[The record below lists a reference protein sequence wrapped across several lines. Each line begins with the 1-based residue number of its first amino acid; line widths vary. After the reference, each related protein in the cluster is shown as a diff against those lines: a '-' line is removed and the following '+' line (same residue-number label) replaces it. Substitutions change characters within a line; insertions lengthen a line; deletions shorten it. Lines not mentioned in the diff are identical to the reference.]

1 MSLLGS
7 SPRRILL
14 VVIALTTAGIVIVG
28 MTIAL
33 NPPTADIPE
42 PSFDF
47 ASYSLENMFHYLNS
61 SQGGTTTNI
70 AEFHISF
77 DNIESGSALL
87 RLRSATFTIWVK
99 DITSDQINTSL
110 IGVDELLTVVSF
122 NPGRE
127 LDETS
132 VQSSNLVDGTWWAT
146 GVCHIDARN
155 NELLPNM
162 AANLEY
168 AFRISNEIAQDY
180 DGHQFLVK
188 VQADVAYNAF
198 YLGGLWNVHYQDAT
212 YNWTLGEEYP
222 IYLLPYDSP

>member
-14 VVIALTTAGIVIVG
+14 IVIALTTAGIVIVG

-47 ASYSLENMFHYLNS
+47 ASYSLDNMFHYLNT
-61 SQGGTTTNI
+61 SQGGTTTNM

-77 DNIESGSALL
+77 DNIESGSAFL
-87 RLRSATFTIWVK
+87 RLRSVTFTIWVK
-99 DITSDQINTSL
+99 DISSDQTNTSL
-110 IGVDELLTVVSF
+110 IGVDQFLSEIAF

-127 LDETS
+127 PDVTS
-132 VQSSNLVDGTWWAT
+132 VQSSDLTDNGWWAT

-188 VQADVAYNAF
+188 VQADITYNAF
-198 YLGGLWNVHYQDAT
+198 YLGGFLNTHYQDVT

-222 IYLLPYDSP
+222 FYLLPYDST

>member
-1 MSLLGS
+1 
-7 SPRRILL
+7 
-14 VVIALTTAGIVIVG
+14 

-47 ASYSLENMFHYLNS
+47 ASYSLDNMFHYLNT
-61 SQGGTTTNI
+61 SQGGTTTNM

-87 RLRSATFTIWVK
+87 RLRSVTFTIWVK
-99 DITSDQINTSL
+99 DISSDQTNTSL
-110 IGVDELLTVVSF
+110 IGVDQFLSEITF

-127 LDETS
+127 PDVTS
-132 VQSSNLVDGTWWAT
+132 VQSSDLTDNGWWAT

-188 VQADVAYNAF
+188 VQADITYNAF
-198 YLGGLWNVHYQDAT
+198 YLGGFLNTHYQDVT

-222 IYLLPYDSP
+222 FYLLPYDST

>member
-14 VVIALTTAGIVIVG
+14 IVIALTTAGIVIVG

-47 ASYSLENMFHYLNS
+47 ASYSLDNMFHYLNT
-61 SQGGTTTNI
+61 SQGGTTTNM

-87 RLRSATFTIWVK
+87 RLRSVTFTIWVK
-99 DITSDQINTSL
+99 DISSDQTNTSL
-110 IGVDELLTVVSF
+110 IGVDQFLSEITF

-127 LDETS
+127 PDVTS
-132 VQSSNLVDGTWWAT
+132 VQSSDLTDNGWWAT

-188 VQADVAYNAF
+188 VQADITYNAF
-198 YLGGLWNVHYQDAT
+198 YLGGFLNTHYQDVT

-222 IYLLPYDSP
+222 FYLLPYDST

>member
-14 VVIALTTAGIVIVG
+14 IVIALTTAGIVIVG

-47 ASYSLENMFHYLNS
+47 ASYSLDNMFHYLNT
-61 SQGGTTTNI
+61 SQGGTTTNM

-87 RLRSATFTIWVK
+87 RLRSVTFTIWVK
-99 DITSDQINTSL
+99 DISSDQTNTSL
-110 IGVDELLTVVSF
+110 IGVDQFLSEIAF

-127 LDETS
+127 PDVTS
-132 VQSSNLVDGTWWAT
+132 VQSSDLTDNGWWAT

-188 VQADVAYNAF
+188 VQADITYNAF
-198 YLGGLWNVHYQDAT
+198 YLGGFLNTHYQDVT

-222 IYLLPYDSP
+222 FYLLPYDST

>member
-28 MTIAL
+28 MTITI

-47 ASYSLENMFHYLNS
+47 ASYSLENMFHYLNT
-61 SQGGTTTNI
+61 SQGGTTTNM

-77 DNIESGSALL
+77 ENIESGSAYL
-87 RLRSATFTIWVK
+87 RLRSVTFTIWVK
-99 DITSDQINTSL
+99 DITSDQTNTSL
-110 IGVDELLTVVSF
+110 IVVDELLTVVSF

-127 LDETS
+127 LNEIS
-132 VQSSNLVDGTWWAT
+132 VQSSSLVDDAWWAT
-146 GVCHIDARN
+146 GVCHINAWN

-168 AFRISNEIAQDY
+168 AFRISNEIAQDC

-188 VQADVAYNAF
+188 IQADVTYTAF
-198 YLGGLWNVHYQDAT
+198 YLGGFLNTHYQDAT
-212 YNWTLGEEYP
+212 YNWTLGMILHEQ
-222 IYLLPYDSP
+222 